1 MPAGAGMTAEGE
13 ATEATYAPFP
23 IFSRFALHDRPFL
36 DADGPVMLIRRF
48 LSTAF
53 LLVLSGA
60 AVAAEPPRLSL
71 PLRCE
76 PGMNC
81 FIQSYVDH
89 DPGPASTDFNCGAR
103 TYDTHN
109 GTDFRVRSMRDK
121 ARGVDVIA
129 AADGVVRGV
138 RDGMQDISVRVI
150 GSAALGGRDC
160 GNGVMLDHGGGW
172 TSQYCHMAQGSIAVR
187 EGARV
192 RRGEPLGRVGLSGNT
207 EFPHVHVTIRKDGT
221 VVDPFAYGKAPA
233 SCGGGT
239 SLWTPEVTAALPYRS
254 RILLAQGFADGPVS
268 AEDLD
273 TGRIEDRRPNR
284 DSAALTAWVRLIGI
298 ETGDAVRLVLTGPDG
313 RVLAENRPEASDR
326 PKAQLHVFVGRKRP
340 PEGWPTGRFTATV
353 SVQREGRAVTEER
366 FAFDLAQ

>member
-1 MPAGAGMTAEGE
+1 MFFRGSL
-13 ATEATYAPFP
+13 F
-23 IFSRFALHDRPFL
+23 F
-36 DADGPVMLIRRF
+36 
-48 LSTAF
+48 
-53 LLVLSGA
+53 VLF
-60 AVAAEPPRLSL
+60 AVAAPAGFAGEPPRFSL
-71 PLRCE
+71 PLRCDA
-76 PGMNC
+76 GATC

-121 ARGVDVIA
+121 ARGVDVLA

-150 GSAALGGRDC
+150 GAAALGGRDC
-160 GNGVMLDHGGGW
+160 GNGVMVDHGGGW

-187 EGARV
+187 EGMRV
-192 RRGEPLGRVGLSGNT
+192 GRGDALGRLGLSGNT
-207 EFPHVHVTIRKDGT
+207 EFPHVHVTIRKNGT
-221 VVDPFAYGKAPA
+221 VVDPFAYGKPPS

-298 ETGDAVRLVLTGPDG
+298 ETGDALRLVLTGPDG

-326 PKAQLHVFVGRKRP
+326 PKAQVHLFVGRKRP
-340 PEGWPTGRFTATV
+340 AEGWPTGRFTATLSVLRDGRPV
-353 SVQREGRAVTEER
+353 SEER
-366 FAFDLAQ
+366 FTFDLGG